1 MLRNLGSLIPI
12 DRIQSSTS
20 VLYKRKLHVIGKNW
34 AGYHQPSITEVIREK
49 LYFKNTFR
57 TGERKFEEFQ
67 WWKVGLEIFKKEFR
81 LLTSSRMLTRLSKHG
96 MISIFER
103 SPNQNMQF
111 IGISPRMGYI
121 SRFTEARKI
130 LPKLP
135 QSKELLQ
142 KTSINDFSVQ
152 S

>member
-1 MLRNLGSLIPI
+1 MNFSGG
-12 DRIQSSTS
+12 
-20 VLYKRKLHVIGKNW
+20 KLV
-34 AGYHQPSITEVIREK
+34 
-49 LYFKNTFR
+49 
-57 TGERKFEEFQ
+57 
-67 WWKVGLEIFKKEFR
+67 EIFFKKKFR
-81 LLTSSRMLTRLSKHG
+81 LLTSRRNFSKHG

-111 IGISPRMGYI
+111 IGISPHMGYI